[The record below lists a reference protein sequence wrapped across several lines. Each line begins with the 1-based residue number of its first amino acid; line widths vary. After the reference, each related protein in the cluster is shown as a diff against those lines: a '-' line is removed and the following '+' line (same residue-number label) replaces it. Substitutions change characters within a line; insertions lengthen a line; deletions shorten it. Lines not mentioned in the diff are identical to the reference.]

1 MVKFVS
7 EFFDLEVIA
16 VKSDLLNGKPIK
28 SILLFALPIMGS
40 SMLQYNYNLVDNII
54 VGRYVGTDALAAV
67 GNVGSI
73 NGFIIGTAL
82 GLTAGFTIPVAQ
94 NFGAGDKK
102 KMNKFAGASIS
113 MSLVIGLIIVIAAH
127 ILSKPLLRLID
138 TPEDIIE
145 ISSSYVNILYYA
157 VPIQMLLNNFNALA
171 RAVGESKKPLYFLIA
186 SVFVN
191 LFLDILFVGHFRWGV
206 VGAAWATAISQLTA
220 VVLSAIYIFRYNKEY
235 NITKRD
241 LLIDAK
247 TSFMQLK
254 LGIPLSLQFTI
265 TSIGSMVLQTAV
277 NGFGSSV
284 IAGFTAA
291 GRVEQLTNIPMSGLG
306 VGTMTFVSQNYGAG
320 NYKRII
326 QSVRKILVLD
336 IAVSVVCSL
345 ILVLA
350 GPYVVQLFMTEYNED
365 IMFAAK
371 HYLWAIAECYSLV
384 AVLFVFRNTL
394 QGLGFTY
401 ANMIA
406 GAGELFGRL
415 AVALIFTPL
424 IGFNAVCYAGPVA
437 WLLADIPL
445 IVIYLIKK
453 GKFEKL
459 MQQKCYA

>member
-1 MVKFVS
+1 M
-7 EFFDLEVIA
+7 
-16 VKSDLLNGKPIK
+16 KSDLLNGKPIK

-94 NFGAGDKK
+94 SFGAGDKK

-220 VVLSAIYIFRYNKEY
+220 VALSAIYIFRYNKEY

-277 NGFGSSV
+277 NGFGSNV

-459 MQQKCYA
+459 MQQKCCA

>member
-1 MVKFVS
+1 MIFLK
-7 EFFDLEVIA
+7 EGTA
-16 VKSDLLNGKPIK
+16 VKTDLLQGKPIK

-94 NFGAGDKK
+94 SFGAGDKR

-113 MSLVIGLIIVIAAH
+113 MSMLIGLIIVAVAH

-138 TPEDIIE
+138 TPQDIIE
-145 ISSSYVNILYYA
+145 MSSSYVNVLYYA
-157 VPIQMLLNNFNALA
+157 VPVQMLLNNFNALA

-186 SVFVN
+186 SVCVN
-191 LFLDILFVGHFRWGV
+191 LALDILFVGHFKWGV
-206 VGAAWATAISQLTA
+206 IGAAWATAISQLTA
-220 VVLSAIYIFRYNKEY
+220 VVLSAIYIFKINKEY
-235 NITKRD
+235 NITRAD
-241 LLIDAK
+241 MLLDWK
-247 TSFMQLK
+247 TGLEQLK

-265 TSIGSMVLQTAV
+265 TSIGSMSLQTAV
-277 NGFGSSV
+277 NSFGSNV

-326 QSVRKILVLD
+326 QSVKKILVLD
-336 IAVSVVCSL
+336 IAVSVVCSI
-345 ILVLA
+345 ILVFA
-350 GPYVVQLFMTEYNED
+350 GPYVVQLFMTQQNES

-384 AVLFVFRNTL
+384 AVLFVIRNTL

-453 GKFEKL
+453 KKFIKVNT
-459 MQQKCYA
+459 

>member
-1 MVKFVS
+1 M
-7 EFFDLEVIA
+7 
-16 VKSDLLNGKPIK
+16 KSDLLNGKPIK

-145 ISSSYVNILYYA
+145 ISSSYVNILYYT

-171 RAVGESKKPLYFLIA
+171 RAVGESKKPLYFLIV

-394 QGLGFTY
+394 QGLGYTY

-453 GKFEKL
+453 GKFKKL
-459 MQQKCYA
+459 MQQKCCA

>member
-1 MVKFVS
+1 M
-7 EFFDLEVIA
+7 
-16 VKSDLLNGKPIK
+16 KSDLLNGKPIK

-145 ISSSYVNILYYA
+145 ISSSYVNILYYT

-394 QGLGFTY
+394 QGLGYTY
-401 ANMIA
+401 SNMIA

-453 GKFEKL
+453 KKFKKL
-459 MQQKCYA
+459 IQQKCCA

>member
-1 MVKFVS
+1 M
-7 EFFDLEVIA
+7 
-16 VKSDLLNGKPIK
+16 KSDLLNGKPIK

-145 ISSSYVNILYYA
+145 ISSSYVNILYYT

-394 QGLGFTY
+394 QGLGYTY
-401 ANMIA
+401 SNMIA

-437 WLLADIPL
+437 WMLADIPL

-453 GKFEKL
+453 GKFKKL
-459 MQQKCYA
+459 MQQKCCA

>member
-1 MVKFVS
+1 M
-7 EFFDLEVIA
+7 
-16 VKSDLLNGKPIK
+16 KSDLLHGKPIK
-28 SILLFALPIMGS
+28 SILMFALPIMGS

-54 VGRYVGTDALAAV
+54 VGRYIGTDALAAV

-94 NFGAGDKK
+94 SFGAGDKR
-102 KMNKFAGASIS
+102 KMNRYAGASIS
-113 MSLVIGLIIVIAAH
+113 MALLIGLVIVAVAH

-145 ISSSYVNILYYA
+145 MSSSYVNVLYYA
-157 VPIQMLLNNFNALA
+157 VPVQMLLNNFNALA

-191 LFLDILFVGHFRWGV
+191 LVLDILFVGHFRWGV
-206 VGAAWATAISQLTA
+206 VGAACATALSQVTA

-235 NITKRD
+235 NITKKD
-241 LLIDAK
+241 LALNLKVSI
-247 TSFMQLK
+247 TQLK

-277 NGFGSSV
+277 NGFGSNV
-284 IAGFTAA
+284 IAGFTVA

-326 QSVRKILVLD
+326 QSVKKILVLD
-336 IAVSVVCSL
+336 IAVSVICSL
-345 ILVLA
+345 ILAFA
-350 GPYVVQLFMTEYNED
+350 GPYVVQLFMTEYNEN

-371 HYLWAIAECYSLV
+371 HYLFAIAECYSLV

-415 AVALIFTPL
+415 SVALIFTPL

-453 GKFEKL
+453 EKFKKL
-459 MQQKCYA
+459 IQ

>member
-1 MVKFVS
+1 M
-7 EFFDLEVIA
+7 
-16 VKSDLLNGKPIK
+16 KSDLLNGKPIK

-94 NFGAGDKK
+94 SFGAGDKK

-145 ISSSYVNILYYA
+145 ISSSYVNILYYT

-241 LLIDAK
+241 LLIDTK

-437 WLLADIPL
+437 WMLADIPL

-453 GKFEKL
+453 KKFKKL
-459 MQQKCYA
+459 IQ

>member
-1 MVKFVS
+1 M
-7 EFFDLEVIA
+7 
-16 VKSDLLNGKPIK
+16 KSDLLNGKPIK

-220 VVLSAIYIFRYNKEY
+220 VVLSAIYIFRHNKEY

-306 VGTMTFVSQNYGAG
+306 VGTMTFVSQNYGAS

-326 QSVRKILVLD
+326 QSVRKIFVLD

-437 WLLADIPL
+437 WLFADIPL

-453 GKFEKL
+453 GKFKKL
-459 MQQKCYA
+459 MQQKCCA

>member
-1 MVKFVS
+1 M
-7 EFFDLEVIA
+7 
-16 VKSDLLNGKPIK
+16 KSDLLNGKPIK

-94 NFGAGDKK
+94 SFGAGDKK

-326 QSVRKILVLD
+326 QSVRKIFVLD

-453 GKFEKL
+453 GKFKKL
-459 MQQKCYA
+459 MQQKCCA

>member
-1 MVKFVS
+1 M
-7 EFFDLEVIA
+7 
-16 VKSDLLNGKPIK
+16 KSDLLNGKPIK

-145 ISSSYVNILYYA
+145 ISSSYVNILYYT

-171 RAVGESKKPLYFLIA
+171 RAVGESKKPLYFLMA

-394 QGLGFTY
+394 QGLGYTY
-401 ANMIA
+401 SNMIA

-453 GKFEKL
+453 GKFKKL
-459 MQQKCYA
+459 IQ

>member
-1 MVKFVS
+1 MKT
-7 EFFDLEVIA
+7 
-16 VKSDLLNGKPIK
+16 DLLNGNPIK
-28 SILLFALPIMGS
+28 GIIKFALPIMGS

-54 VGRYVGTDALAAV
+54 VGRFVGTDALAAV

-73 NGFIIGTAL
+73 NSFIIGTAL

-94 NFGAGDKK
+94 SFGAGDKR
-102 KMNKFAGASIS
+102 KMNKYSGASIT
-113 MSLVIGLIIVIAAH
+113 LAFLIGIVIVIAAH

-138 TPEDIIE
+138 TPEDIID
-145 ISSSYVNILYYA
+145 ISSSYINVLYYA

-171 RAVGESKKPLYFLIA
+171 RAVGESKKPLYFLIV

-191 LFLDILFVGHFRWGV
+191 LILDFLFVGYFKWGV
-206 VGAAWATAISQLTA
+206 VGAAWATAISQLSA
-220 VVLSAIYIFRYNKEY
+220 VILSAIYIFKRNKEY
-235 NITKRD
+235 NISKGD
-241 LLIDAK
+241 MMLDVK
-247 TSFMQLK
+247 TSWYLLK

-265 TSIGSMVLQTAV
+265 TSIGSMTLQTAV
-277 NGFGSSV
+277 NGFGSNV

-306 VGTMTFVSQNYGAG
+306 VGTMTFVSQNYGAK

-326 QSVRKILVLD
+326 DSVRKILLIDVL
-336 IAVSVVCSL
+336 VSVICSL

-350 GPYVVQLFMTEYNED
+350 GPYVVQLFMTDYNEN

-445 IVIYLIKK
+445 IVIYFVKRSKFKKLIN
-453 GKFEKL
+453 
-459 MQQKCYA
+459 

>member
-1 MVKFVS
+1 M
-7 EFFDLEVIA
+7 
-16 VKSDLLNGKPIK
+16 KSDLLNGKPIK

-145 ISSSYVNILYYA
+145 ISSSYVNILYYT

-394 QGLGFTY
+394 QGLGYTY
-401 ANMIA
+401 SNMIA

-437 WLLADIPL
+437 WLLANIPL

-453 GKFEKL
+453 GKFKKL
-459 MQQKCYA
+459 MQQKCCA

>member
-1 MVKFVS
+1 
-7 EFFDLEVIA
+7 
-16 VKSDLLNGKPIK
+16 
-28 SILLFALPIMGS
+28 
-40 SMLQYNYNLVDNII
+40 MLQYNYNLIDNII

-326 QSVRKILVLD
+326 QSVRKIFVLD

-437 WLLADIPL
+437 WLFADIPL

-453 GKFEKL
+453 GKFKKL
-459 MQQKCYA
+459 MQQKCCA